1 VDNGTRGMTQREL
14 ILKLMDQVE
23 EINRGLAKRPTRTE
37 MISSI
42 GLVTSIV
49 FGISLFLLG

>member
-14 ILKLMDQVE
+14 ILKLMEQVE
-23 EINRGLAKRPTRTE
+23 EINRGLGKRPTRTE

-42 GLVTSIV
+42 GLVTSIL
-49 FGISLFLLG
+49 FGISLFLSG